1 MSAQYL
7 HLQLALQH
15 RIRAQPEKNNSKARI
30 HKDIVLQGSAK
41 LQELVNSGVH
51 TTAEYVQSNST
62 ILHAVQLSL
71 ENPVGGNALP
81 QKMTM
86 ERLAQ
91 ELELHLA
98 GTHERQVPTTVGY
111 LYTFWRSPSAM
122 LMPYGVGYG
131 PQGIHGYQAV
141 DPWLGLSHQANQ
153 CCYIQHADLQLL
165 SACSIPCTDSRL
177 DPHAYL
183 MHVTCIPDC
192 CVLQQVCLH
201 AVAGCLHIKLL
212 LQLAMSN
219 VAFAQT
225 SVCPPA
231 SATHLSCKSCVIHFL
246 VHLSRPSC
254 ASLTALVVA
263 VWSSVE
269 QSRCNSWLL
278 LSLAV
283 CKHV

>member
-1 MSAQYL
+1 MLCLCCALPQATQSTARSIALEGVPCGAGMSARLTTSSL
-7 HLQLALQH
+7 HSSLLYNTGSGQEQKH
-15 RIRAQPEKNNSKARI
+15 SQKTNRKARI

-41 LQELVNSGVH
+41 LQELVNSGVN
-51 TTAEYVQSNST
+51 TTAEYAQSNST

-98 GTHERQVPTTVGY
+98 GTHEPQLPTTVGY

-122 LMPYGVGYG
+122 LMPYGIGYG

-141 DPWLGLSHQANQ
+141 DPWLSLSHQANQ
-153 CCYIQHADLQLL
+153 CCYMQHADLHLL

-183 MHVTCIPDC
+183 MQVTCIPDC

-212 LQLAMSN
+212 L
-219 VAFAQT
+219 
-225 SVCPPA
+225 
-231 SATHLSCKSCVIHFL
+231 
-246 VHLSRPSC
+246 
-254 ASLTALVVA
+254 
-263 VWSSVE
+263 
-269 QSRCNSWLL
+269 
-278 LSLAV
+278 
-283 CKHV
+283 